1 MLQKL
6 IHRFER
12 GERQALAKV
21 ISLIEKDSPLKE
33 EILKNRYLSAGKARV
48 VGFTGAPGAGKS
60 SLIDQL
66 IDSIRCEGETVGVV
80 AVDPTSPF
88 SGGALLG
95 DRIRMQKHSLD
106 PGVYI
111 RSMGARGN
119 LGGLARST
127 REVVRL
133 MDAFGMDWVMVETV
147 GVGQTEVDIMNV
159 AQTTVLVVTPN
170 SGDGIQTMK
179 AGIMEIAD
187 IFVVNK
193 SDLPGA
199 DTVAIEIETMLSM
212 KTTTNGR
219 QPPIIRTSSL
229 QGTGIGELHKAIGV
243 HMAYLRENAACR
255 ATSRERRRAEVF
267 DILSDRWQTVV
278 RQHAERGGPVGHLVE
293 QVVESRMD
301 PYTAAAI
308 IMDLLLG
315 SETARS

>member
-1 MLQKL
+1 M
-6 IHRFER
+6 
-12 GERQALAKV
+12 AKV
-21 ISLIEKDSPLKE
+21 ISLVEKDSPLKE
-33 EILKNRYLSAGKARV
+33 EILRNRYLAAGKAGI

-60 SLIDQL
+60 SLIDRL
-66 IDSIRCEGETVGVV
+66 IDSIRGEGETVGVV

-133 MDAFGMDWVMVETV
+133 IDAFGKDWVMVETV

-193 SDLPGA
+193 GDLPGA
-199 DTVAIEIETMLSM
+199 DTVAMEIGAMLSM
-212 KTTTNGR
+212 KTAAKGW
-219 QPPIIRTSSL
+219 QPPIVKTSSL
-229 QGTGIGELHKAIGV
+229 QDTGIGELHKAIRAHV
-243 HMAYLRENAACR
+243 AYLRESAECQ
-255 ATSRERRRAEVF
+255 ATRREKRRAEVF
-267 DILSDRWQTVV
+267 DILSDRWQAVV
-278 RQHAERGGPVGHLVE
+278 RRHAGDGGAVGLLVE
-293 QVVESRMD
+293 QVVESRID
-301 PYTAAAI
+301 PYTAAAE
-308 IMDLLLG
+308 IMGLLLG
-315 SETARS
+315 SETARK